1 MIHEQASIHG
11 DTCKRNYLSKKA
23 EVVVFPG
30 LVLCCDTLFEVSQ
43 RNEHVELSTWV
54 RRCRAGDERAWSALI
69 QHFQAFVYSI
79 PRRMGLSSDECA
91 DVFQATFVALYKNL
105 DRVDSE
111 QSIPK
116 WLAVTASRES
126 YRILRGRRSSQTA
139 DVSSETLEA
148 VLADES
154 ESVGHQLE
162 QAELSRTVQKGLG
175 GIPERCRKLLQLLYS
190 TDDVPY
196 TEISEQLG
204 LPVGSIGPTRARCL
218 QKLREILEPLG
229 FFNDMYQE
237 HMDST
242 PKDRLP

>member
-1 MIHEQASIHG
+1 M
-11 DTCKRNYLSKKA
+11 
-23 EVVVFPG
+23 
-30 LVLCCDTLFEVSQ
+30 
-43 RNEHVELSTWV
+43 

-79 PRRMGLSSDECA
+79 PRRMGLSSDECG

-116 WLAVTASRES
+116 WLAVTASREA
-126 YRILRGRRSSQTA
+126 YRVLRARRSSQTA

-154 ESVGHQLE
+154 ETIGVQLE
-162 QAELSRTVQKGLG
+162 QAELARTVQKGLS

-190 TDDVPY
+190 SDDVPY
-196 TEISEQLG
+196 TEISEQMG

-218 QKLREILEPLG
+218 QKLRDMLEPLG

-237 HMDST
+237 QEDGA
-242 PKDRLP
+242 PKERLP